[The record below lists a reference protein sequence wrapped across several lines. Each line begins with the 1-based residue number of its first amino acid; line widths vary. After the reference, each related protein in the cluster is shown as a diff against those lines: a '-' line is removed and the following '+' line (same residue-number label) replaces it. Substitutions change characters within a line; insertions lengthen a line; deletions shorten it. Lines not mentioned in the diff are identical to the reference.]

1 MTMTTTT
8 ALPTPSTK
16 FERFRNRHGWL
27 VAVGLLLLVLIA
39 VRASQIP
46 NFGGFELRTLFA
58 GSMTL
63 AFLVMA
69 QSVVVISGGINMA
82 VGALMIF
89 ANCLAARFMDGQDA
103 LTCVLIALGV
113 IAVCAVMSAIM
124 GWMVTAS
131 GVPDIIV
138 TLALSFVFSGLAL
151 MVLPAPGGGIAAE
164 LQPILVGGFSD
175 PVPAI
180 IWITVGLAV
189 IWFPFKRSRAVIAM
203 YAIGSQRAAAYLSGV
218 NVSLTRIRTYA
229 LSGVFV
235 GIAGIVTTA
244 FTGGGEPRA
253 SIGLAALLGSVAAAV
268 LGGVALSGGTGGLVG
283 PVLAALVLGLIPAI
297 LLGLG
302 WDPNF
307 SEVARGAIL
316 ILVVML
322 GGIIQLR
329 RRTS

>member
-1 MTMTTTT
+1 MTTTT
-8 ALPTPSTK
+8 ALPTPSTHAA
-16 FERFRNRHGWL
+16 RFRNRHGWL
-27 VAVGLLLLVLIA
+27 VAVGVLLLVLIF
-39 VRASQIP
+39 VRSTQIP

-58 GSMTL
+58 GSLSLVFL
-63 AFLVMA
+63 AMA
-69 QSVVVISGGINMA
+69 QAVVVISGGINMA

-89 ANCLAARFMDGQDA
+89 ANCLAARLMLGQDA

-113 IAVCAVMSAIM
+113 IAVCAVLSGIM

-138 TLALSFVFSGLAL
+138 TLALSFVFSGAAL

-164 LQPILVGGFSD
+164 LQPLIVGGFSE
-175 PVPAI
+175 PIPAI
-180 IWITVGLAV
+180 IWITLGLTL
-189 IWFPFKRSRAVIAM
+189 IWLPFKRSRWGIAT
-203 YAIGSQRAAAYLSGV
+203 YAIGSYRPAAYLSGV
-218 NVSLTRIRTYA
+218 NVAVARIRTYA

-244 FTGGGEPRA
+244 FTGSGEPRA
-253 SIGLAALLGSVAAAV
+253 SIGMAALLSSVAAVV
-268 LGGVALSGGTGGLVG
+268 LGGVALAGGTGGLFG
-283 PVLAALVLGLIPAI
+283 PVLGALVLGLVPAI
-297 LLGLG
+297 LLGFG
-302 WDPNF
+302 WDPNY

-322 GGIIQLR
+322 GGIIQMR